1 MLGQQRL
8 DLGVAAGGGGDRTP
22 HASLLRGLDE
32 EAHHEVRL
40 LRLERL
46 DLGTQRRGLFLT
58 AALTLPAD
66 RDGEARL

>member
-1 MLGQQRL
+1 MI
-8 DLGVAAGGGGDRTP
+8 GVY
-22 HASLLRGLDE
+22 E